1 MEEAAAN
8 TGETDRRNVG
18 DSLRSAAKFRRGDCR
33 RGNRLDKRGSL
44 VRAQYRP
51 LKAPFRL
58 VFTGSLVSTNRW
70 QPLPPRPRQSA
81 WSTRSFSTGR
91 GGSGGSQA
99 APLHIDA
106 FDDRDELVS
115 SIAVP
120 ARARST
126 RSLAAATTVPQSG
139 VAATV
144 IPRPRRKSSR
154 QLPILRNQPGVSLRR
169 RRCSLRQRPE

>member
-1 MEEAAAN
+1 MATAASEAQTVCLGEAELLEQVEVVAAVV
-8 TGETDRRNVG
+8 E
-18 DSLRSAAKFRRGDCR
+18 
-33 RGNRLDKRGSL
+33 RL
-44 VRAQYRP
+44 
-51 LKAPFRL
+51 
-58 VFTGSLVSTNRW
+58 
-70 QPLPPRPRQSA
+70 
-81 WSTRSFSTGR
+81 
-91 GGSGGSQA
+91 
-99 APLHIDA
+99 PLHIDA